1 MKLPKIS
8 YIFLIMTWLKIKEVA
23 NYLQLSE
30 RTVYK
35 LVREG
40 SLPAARIGGVYRFD
54 SEEIDIW
61 LRTKKSRAKRVRP
74 LKIQGEEVAWAKIS
88 KEPDELKKRL
98 LFIGLLTEKLSHH
111 SSKPVIVGGTA
122 VEFYTAGGYAT
133 ADIDIAYPSELIDEV
148 KDKLNLIAEGRY
160 WYNEE
165 LGIVLEA
172 PIAFVDAVA
181 KEHLTKVKI
190 DDLTVYLL
198 GVEDLI
204 IDRLNAFVHWQS
216 TDDGNWA
223 KELMAIQAEEIN
235 WFYLKDTAVD
245 NKVDKALMKMADEL
259 NLRDKLSN
267 ASN

>member
-1 MKLPKIS
+1 M
-8 YIFLIMTWLKIKEVA
+8 
-23 NYLQLSE
+23 
-30 RTVYK
+30 
-35 LVREG
+35 
-40 SLPAARIGGVYRFD
+40 
-54 SEEIDIW
+54 
-61 LRTKKSRAKRVRP
+61 
-74 LKIQGEEVAWAKIS
+74 
-88 KEPDELKKRL
+88 
-98 LFIGLLTEKLSHH
+98 LFRS
-111 SSKPVIVGGTA
+111 
-122 VEFYTAGGYAT
+122 
-133 ADIDIAYPSELIDEV
+133 
-148 KDKLNLIAEGRY
+148 GRY

-235 WFYLKDTAVD
+235 WFYLKETAVD